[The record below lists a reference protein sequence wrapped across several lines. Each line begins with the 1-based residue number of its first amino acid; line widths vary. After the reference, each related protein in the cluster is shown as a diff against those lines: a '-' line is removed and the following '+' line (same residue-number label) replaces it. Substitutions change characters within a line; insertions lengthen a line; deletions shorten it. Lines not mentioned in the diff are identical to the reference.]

1 MRDRI
6 RELIGIVFELPVDRV
21 PRDASPDNLPDWD
34 SLRHLELM
42 LEVELAFGVRI
53 SAEDMADLASA
64 EAIEDYLH
72 EHGAVAAE

>member
-1 MRDRI
+1 VRDRI
-6 RELIGIVFELPVDRV
+6 RELIGTVFELPLDQV
-21 PRDASPDNLPDWD
+21 PQDASPENLAEWD

-53 SAEDMADLASA
+53 STDDMPDLASA

-72 EHGAVAAE
+72 EHGATAAQ